1 MIGVY
6 PGSFDPF
13 TSGHLDILKR
23 AARTFDCVYAAVL
36 ENNSKSVFFS
46 VEERKEFIRR
56 ATAEAGVKN
65 VVVDSFPG
73 LLVDYARM
81 IGATHIVRGLRAV
94 TDFEYELKMDAMNS
108 RLAPELDTV
117 YYMAEPEHAFLSS
130 SIVREVGAF
139 GGSIEGLV
147 AEANHKTIA
156 ERLLKR

>member
-13 TSGHLDILKR
+13 TVGHFDILRR
-23 AARTFDCVYAAVL
+23 AAGVFDCVYAAVL
-36 ENNSKSVFFS
+36 ENNSKSAFFT
-46 VEERKEFIRR
+46 VEERKGFIS
-56 ATAEAGVKN
+56 AAVNESGLKN
-65 VVVDSFPG
+65 IVVDSFPG

-94 TDFEYELKMDAMNS
+94 TDFDYECKMDAMNR
-108 RLAPELDTV
+108 RLAPCLDTV
-117 YYMAEPEHAFLSS
+117 YFMAEPEHAFLSS